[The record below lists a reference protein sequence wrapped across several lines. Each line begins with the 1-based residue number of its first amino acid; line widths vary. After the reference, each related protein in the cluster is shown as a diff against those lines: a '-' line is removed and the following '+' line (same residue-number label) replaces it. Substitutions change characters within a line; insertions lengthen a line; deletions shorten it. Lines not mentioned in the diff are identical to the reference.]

1 MKRTTLATW
10 CCLLALTSA
19 CKVYP
24 SWDGEFSAGPAD
36 PLDYPPAYLGTGGDR
51 TRPAVGSFNEIAA
64 YVAGDRRGYYSFP
77 FSTAALS
84 STTRPAPDPLALRL
98 GDDVNPAVPTP
109 KAYVFDGVNG
119 LPFGGR
125 PKCIAPADYQFNPQ
139 TDAMPRDRQD
149 NLFSTLPSASYSFT
163 RTPTWSYAPV
173 INEVALESVDF
184 DCQSWKSE
192 ETLLKT
198 YKNLEPSG
206 RYLLWPIIDTG
217 AAVYRLG
224 QTRTNSTGFG
234 PQRFGWFNH
243 YIVAYLDGGYIPTV
257 ASNLEDGTEVL
268 RMRTQRLF
276 FPRSQVISTVRGE
289 AVTANGAIGA
299 GYDVLEKA
307 RGDNG
312 FSPVCQVFTYD
323 AGPATAVADLPKD
336 ADTIIANFESTF
348 RPASP
353 AYFFCLQLPEVTQ

>member
-36 PLDYPPAYLGTGGDR
+36 PFNYPPAYLGTGGDR
-51 TRPAVGSFNEIAA
+51 ARPAVGTFNEIAG
-64 YVAGDRRGYYSFP
+64 YIAGERRGYYSFP
-77 FSTAALS
+77 FSTAALATS
-84 STTRPAPDPLALRL
+84 KPTPDPLALRI
-98 GDDVNPAVPTP
+98 GDGNNSAVPTP

-125 PKCIAPADYQFNPQ
+125 PKCVAPADYTYDPFR
-139 TDAMPRDRQD
+139 DAMPRDRQD
-149 NLFSTLPSASYSFT
+149 NLFSALPTAAYSFT
-163 RTPTWSYAPV
+163 RAATWSYAPV
-173 INEVALESVDF
+173 VTEVALQSLDY
-184 DCQSWKSE
+184 DCQGWKSE
-192 ETLLKT
+192 ETLVKT
-198 YKNLEPSG
+198 FKSLEPSG
-206 RYLLWPIIDTG
+206 RFLLWPIIDTG

-224 QTRTNSTGFG
+224 QSSSNSNGYG
-234 PQRFGWFNH
+234 PQHYGWFNH

-257 ASNLEDGTEVL
+257 TDNLEDGTEVL
-268 RMRTQRLF
+268 RMRTQRIF
-276 FPRSQVISTVRGE
+276 FPRSQVITTVRGE
-289 AVTANGAIGA
+289 PVTGNGALGA
-299 GYDVLEKA
+299 GYDVLEKV

-323 AGPATAVADLPKD
+323 AGPATPVADLPRD
-336 ADTIIANFESTF
+336 ADTIIANFESTL
-348 RPASP
+348 RPGNP